1 MPCEYYKDALID
13 AAASGV
19 TPCEKLRAHLAEC
32 LPCRE
37 AFMKEQFLF
46 AAIDTGLHAAVN
58 TEVPLSLLPR
68 VRDRI
73 NEAGA
78 RRFRWLPPVVL
89 AYASAA
95 IVVAIFVMAQLRH
108 TTREDVTG
116 QSSPTSV
123 SIPPVSKSNAE
134 KHSSESTQ
142 KAVSQVNYSRS
153 TRDSTIPRSAASGNP
168 EVLVPPD
175 EREGL
180 AQLVATLNE
189 HPDVAVAF
197 LAQHPEKKDALVS
210 VDPLEIS
217 DIEIKPL
224 ERRAEAETSDG
235 AGEKR

>member
-1 MPCEYYKDALID
+1 MLCEYYKDALID
-13 AAASGV
+13 AAAGGV
-19 TPCEKLRAHLAEC
+19 APGEKLRAHLAEC
-32 LPCRE
+32 LSCRE
-37 AFMKEQFLF
+37 AFMREQSLF
-46 AAIDTGLHAAVN
+46 ATIDTGLHAAVN
-58 TEVPLSLLPR
+58 AEVPLSLLPR
-68 VRDRI
+68 ARDRI
-73 NEAGA
+73 SEADA
-78 RRFRWLPPVVL
+78 PRFRWLQAVVL

-95 IVVAIFVMAQLRH
+95 IVAAIFVMARLGH
-108 TTREDVTG
+108 TTREDVTR
-116 QSSPTSV
+116 QSSPITA
-123 SIPPVSKSNAE
+123 SIPPVTTTTAE
-134 KHSSESTQ
+134 KHFSESTQ
-142 KAVSQVNYSRS
+142 KAVSHVNYSRS
-153 TRDSTIPRSAASGNP
+153 TRNSTIPRSAASGNP

-224 ERRAEAETSDG
+224 ERRAETETSDG